1 MTTRAA
7 TCAIVASIMLAVLS
21 APSLA
26 GDLKPIA
33 EFVRPAYVAMTL
45 TMLCARDDPWF
56 LTDSSGPRGNPIQY
70 AEHVKNEAILSLNK
84 EDALTVLKTAA
95 EDARHEAQRE
105 FHKVVPTQDYRYP
118 QIAGWCRSYV
128 LKFVRNFIST
138 HDANHTALLRS
149 LHKGKQTL
157 NRENRQTGEE

>member
-1 MTTRAA
+1 
-7 TCAIVASIMLAVLS
+7 MLTVLS
-21 APSLA
+21 SPSLA
-26 GDLKPIA
+26 GDLKPVA

-70 AEHVKNEAILSLNK
+70 AEHVKNEAIMSLSK
-84 EDALTVLKTAA
+84 ADALTVLKKAA

-105 FHKVVPTQDYRYP
+105 FHKVVPTQDYRYS

-128 LKFVRNFIST
+128 LKFVRNVIKT
-138 HDANHTALLRS
+138 HDLDHSLRMRHLDRDKRRLGLKS
-149 LHKGKQTL
+149 Q
-157 NRENRQTGEE
+157 